1 MAVRQSA
8 VFVLFALAACSPA
21 PQTDA
26 EKGVKLAVERIASAS
41 QPNGHTPFPA
51 NGYRAGE
58 YLFHGYRCGTDCL
71 LHQKGY
77 QWGSR
82 HQVADPKDCRGTS
95 EEFIEGC
102 LAFAGVEGPLGE
114 RDFDVSFPHMS
125 GIN

>member
-1 MAVRQSA
+1 MAWRRGGA
-8 VFVLFALAACSPA
+8 VVLIAGLLALAACSPTPKEA
-21 PQTDA
+21 ATPVQT
-26 EKGVKLAVERIASAS
+26 ASAS
-41 QPNGHTPFPA
+41 EPSGHTPFPA

-77 QWGSR
+77 QWGSQHR
-82 HQVADPKDCRGTS
+82 IADPKDCQGTS

>member
-1 MAVRQSA
+1 MAWTRGA
-8 VFVLFALAACSPA
+8 VVVLIALAACSPA
-21 PQTDA
+21 PKNTTPPA
-26 EKGVKLAVERIASAS
+26 VKTASIS
-41 QPNGHTPFPA
+41 ETGGHTPFPA
-51 NGYRAGE
+51 GGYRPGI

-77 QWGSR
+77 QWGSQ
-82 HQVADPKDCRGTS
+82 HKIADPQDCQGTS

-102 LAFAGVEGPLGE
+102 LAFAGVDGPLGE

>member
-1 MAVRQSA
+1 MARALSA
-8 VFVLFALAACSPA
+8 ILLAVLAACTPA
-21 PQTDA
+21 PKKNVLTASRQT
-26 EKGVKLAVERIASAS
+26 ASAS
-41 QPNGHTPFPA
+41 EVGGHTPLPVM
-51 NGYRAGE
+51 GYHPGE

-77 QWGSR
+77 QWASEHKIADSR
-82 HQVADPKDCRGTS
+82 ECRGTS

-102 LAFAGVEGPLGE
+102 LAFTGVEGPLGE